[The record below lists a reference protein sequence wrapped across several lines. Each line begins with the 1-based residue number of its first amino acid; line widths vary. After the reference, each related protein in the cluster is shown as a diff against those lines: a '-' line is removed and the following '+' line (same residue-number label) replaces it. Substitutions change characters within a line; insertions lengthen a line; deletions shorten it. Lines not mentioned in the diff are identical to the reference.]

1 MASLLRMGALPR
13 MYARVACRSIQ
24 TSAARK
30 YYPVPKIRPEYG
42 SELAAL
48 QVKEQGP
55 WTELTIQEKIDL
67 YKAQFPKTIAEEK
80 TEEPYVKKM
89 IGMLSILMAVS
100 VGLFAFLKKYVGP
113 ERPRTLTEEW
123 RADAKKIARQRR
135 ANPISGVSSN
145 QS

>member
-48 QVKEQGP
+48 QAKEQGP
-55 WTELTIQEKIDL
+55 WTELTIQEKIDCEL
-67 YKAQFPKTIAEEK
+67 FYLTAFTDIHFLCSLRIIWDHFKYQQ
-80 TEEPYVKKM
+80 
-89 IGMLSILMAVS
+89 LSSFNI
-100 VGLFAFLKKYVGP
+100 F
-113 ERPRTLTEEW
+113 
-123 RADAKKIARQRR
+123 
-135 ANPISGVSSN
+135 SS
-145 QS
+145 

>member
-48 QVKEQGP
+48 QAKEQGP
-55 WTELTIQEKIDL
+55 WTELTIQEKIDC
-67 YKAQFPKTIAEEK
+67 E
-80 TEEPYVKKM
+80 
-89 IGMLSILMAVS
+89 
-100 VGLFAFLKKYVGP
+100 LFYLTAF
-113 ERPRTLTEEW
+113 TDIHFFMFT
-123 RADAKKIARQRR
+123 Q
-135 ANPISGVSSN
+135 NN
-145 QS
+145 